1 MPKNIA
7 EDKEKLKEKLEYIGL
22 NLERVPKFL
31 QEFKPLS
38 FRASKSYD
46 ETTYKIYRYI
56 DVNEIQILLTNA
68 DRTTTLSEK
77 YKKAIPKISF
87 LL

>member
-46 ETTYKIYRYI
+46 
-56 DVNEIQILLTNA
+56 
-68 DRTTTLSEK
+68 
-77 YKKAIPKISF
+77 
-87 LL
+87 